1 MVSTL
6 ISVPCAVSVMTF
18 FQPCMPPALTSSIV
32 LNCKDWRH
40 DGDVGLV
47 VRLVLVVYEF
57 YAWMVIMGVVGI
69 GFYVALLY
77 PVEVK
82 LLILDYI
89 EK

>member
-1 MVSTL
+1 
-6 ISVPCAVSVMTF
+6 
-18 FQPCMPPALTSSIV
+18 MPPALTSSIV